1 MLFFGLPSW
10 WSASPTSPS
19 SQKPAGKGRQ
29 ETWEC
34 SLWCTWRMPV
44 RLSSFLSFLLRY
56 TVLHSGH
63 QELEKLPIHNDPE
76 SLESCF
82 WLRTWLTTKPFIPIH
97 VCMNRTPWHLSW
109 PSSPPERH
117 GPWGQGPREGT
128 WMTGLDGTQGQS
140 VEDLRA
146 EKRLQ
151 VPSDAGFQPTQKRR
165 PPLRPGG
172 WSVSACIPPGTGAH
186 SLLTQLLL
194 LWRRFSYKEAFS
206 FVGTQI
212 CLWFRLHLGP
222 NNWPPS
228 STESS

>member
-10 WSASPTSPS
+10 WSASPTLPS

-128 WMTGLDGTQGQS
+128 WMTGLDGTQGRAWRTS
-140 VEDLRA
+140 ELRRGFRCHQMQA
-146 EKRLQ
+146 SSPHRSGVLHCVLE
-151 VPSDAGFQPTQKRR
+151 AGQ
-165 PPLRPGG
+165 
-172 WSVSACIPPGTGAH
+172 
-186 SLLTQLLL
+186 SLLVYLQGQELT
-194 LWRRFSYKEAFS
+194 
-206 FVGTQI
+206 
-212 CLWFRLHLGP
+212 
-222 NNWPPS
+222 PS
-228 STESS
+228 